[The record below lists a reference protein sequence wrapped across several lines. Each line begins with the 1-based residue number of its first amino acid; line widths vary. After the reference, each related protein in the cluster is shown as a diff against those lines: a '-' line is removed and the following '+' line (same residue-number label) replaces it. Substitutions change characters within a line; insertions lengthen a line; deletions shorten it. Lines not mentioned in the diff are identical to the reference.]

1 MASRLG
7 YHSDL
12 WERKM
17 VKHILKRFLLNLD
30 DFDYVMAY
38 LFSVIVCDIVMLA
51 VLCHKNPLVGTVI
64 CLVAALCCLVTMKMS
79 TDNMDVEHKCLYYV
93 YMLASEILSGAIILH
108 IAWWLLNIP
117 LMVSEYHKEN
127 SKRKGKKCGY

>member
-1 MASRLG
+1 MASRLR

-17 VKHILKRFLLNLD
+17 VKHILKRFWWNLD
-30 DFDYVMAY
+30 DFAYVTAY
-38 LFSVIVCDIVMLA
+38 LIAVIVCDIVMFA
-51 VLCHKNPLVGTVI
+51 IWCVKNPLGGAVI
-64 CLVAALCCLVTMKMS
+64 CLVAALSCLITLKMS
-79 TDNMDVEHKCLYYV
+79 SDNMDVEHKCLYYV

-108 IAWWLLNIP
+108 IAWWLFNIP
-117 LMVSEYHKEN
+117 LMVSEYHKEK